1 MYLRI
6 IFIQNTNVIYV
17 GIFYDI
23 FDDTVSKGI

>member
-6 IFIQNTNVIYV
+6 VIQNTNVIYL

-23 FDDTVSKGI
+23 FDDTVSKEI